1 MATVM
6 ETIVTRRSK
15 EYEEQIYALIL
26 SSANQSTHKQQSI
39 LSEFILG
46 RYERKQHVRNFA
58 GKKLSKWNFTG
69 YETWCQLVKF
79 IQRESKCASHQVKPV
94 KHQK

>member
-26 SSANQSTHKQQSI
+26 SSANQRTSSTASCQS
-39 LSEFILG
+39 LSWEDMRGNDMSGTL
-46 RYERKQHVRNFA
+46 KV
-58 GKKLSKWNFTG
+58 
-69 YETWCQLVKF
+69 
-79 IQRESKCASHQVKPV
+79 
-94 KHQK
+94 